1 MDFITGNK
9 FKKISNYSFDEY
21 GFNVVNPPKN
31 NETTKYFVKIDFV
44 HKFFELEHKNPF
56 ILITHNGDIPV
67 NENHLSYLNN
77 PNLISWYGQNVNISH
92 PKLKSIPIGIA
103 NEQWPHG
110 NEALFQDII
119 NSNIQKEKLVYVNFD
134 INTNINERTH
144 CLNQI
149 HKNGLSME
157 TKLPFEG
164 YLKELARSYFVISPN
179 GNGID
184 CHKTWEALYLKTIPI
199 VTKSINIE
207 FYKNLPIVILNTWDD
222 FNVNLFTEEYY
233 SYLWSDFKPSILTTK
248 KYFNYV

>member
-31 NETTKYFVKIDFV
+31 NETIKYFVKIDFV
-44 HKFFELEHKNPF
+44 HKFFELEHKKPF

-67 NENHLSYLNN
+67 NETHLSYLNN
-77 PNLISWYGQNVNISH
+77 PNLISWYGQNVNILH

-110 NEALFQDII
+110 NESLFLNMI
-119 NSNIQKEKLVYVNFD
+119 NCNIQKEKLVYVNFD
-134 INTNINERTH
+134 INTNINERTY
-144 CLNQI
+144 CIKQI
-149 HKNGLSME
+149 QKNGLSME
-157 TKLPFEG
+157 IKLPFEG
-164 YLKELARSYFVISPN
+164 YLKELAKSYFVVSPN

-199 VTKSINIE
+199 VTESININH
-207 FYKNLPIVILNTWDD
+207 YQNLPIIILK
-222 FNVNLFTEEYY
+222 
-233 SYLWSDFKPSILTTK
+233 SWSDFDKELFTPEYYKKIWSDFDPSMLTPK
-248 KYFNYV
+248 KIINYV